1 VADTNKTAEQAIL
14 AKLRSGWLPP
24 GARSTS
30 HIVMRERPDGTC
42 IILDVGRSPSVVVH
56 SGPSWAHVA
65 NAMGFTGD
73 ES

>member
-30 HIVMRERPDGTC
+30 HLVMRERQDGTC
-42 IILDVGRSPSVVVH
+42 IILDVGRMESVVH

-65 NAMGFTGD
+65 NAMGLVG
-73 ES
+73 EEP